1 MACFALAFAWLV
13 DFILTPA
20 LCARTRFV
28 TLWDALSL
36 DLGTRPQDTIPLFKG
51 LSSFQARIVAR
62 MTNIRQVP
70 AGERLIRH
78 GETGSELFAVIAGRL
93 QASIQGESGRIA
105 LDTHARGDL
114 LGEAGL
120 YFGQRT
126 ADVDVLKDA
135 QLLCITQHSLERL
148 RKRYP
153 RIAAKVLRNLNEV
166 LALRLAHA
174 TDRLT

>member
-62 MTNIRQVP
+62 MTNIRRSLP
-70 AGERLIRH
+70 ANAC
-78 GETGSELFAVIAGRL
+78 FATARPA
-93 QASIQGESGRIA
+93 AS
-105 LDTHARGDL
+105 
-114 LGEAGL
+114 
-120 YFGQRT
+120 
-126 ADVDVLKDA
+126 
-135 QLLCITQHSLERL
+135 CL
-148 RKRYP
+148 R
-153 RIAAKVLRNLNEV
+153 
-166 LALRLAHA
+166 
-174 TDRLT
+174 